1 MNWYYASTSE
11 CSDIFL
17 DHEIF
22 KIETNTFEMYLIGHC
37 LSAFSFFHLFDEL
50 LIFVA
55 TED

>member
-1 MNWYYASTSE
+1 MNWYYTSTSE
-11 CSDIFL
+11 GSDIFL

-22 KIETNTFEMYLIGHC
+22 KIETNTFEMYLFGHC
-37 LSAFSFFHLFDEL
+37 LSAFSFFHLLDEL

>member
-1 MNWYYASTSE
+1 MNWNYASTSVG
-11 CSDIFL
+11 SDIFL

-22 KIETNTFEMYLIGHC
+22 KIETDTFEMYLFGHC
-37 LSAFSFFHLFDEL
+37 LLAFSYFQMRDEL